1 MTDMTMNEWVR
12 QARQHARMTQ
22 DELAEKM
29 EMSKGNV
36 SGWENGRHK
45 PSFEQMKRISSL
57 TGFPL
62 PIDGAANVTPA
73 PIGEPWVDSDH
84 PRAQFV
90 GLMQSLAESTTKDPA
105 RLKRMR
111 EEIITKL
118 RIESNSQKIVSE
130 GSIAAQPLTPS
141 PSPGAPEVRVPLLAN
156 SGSMGMGS
164 DLQHDDV
171 LVGHIALSEL
181 WVMRRLRPTNASA
194 LRFIHAYGD
203 SMSPTFEDGDILL
216 VDTGMRD
223 PKTVDGVYVMAANE
237 RVYIKRVRQRM
248 DGAME
253 ISSDNITVKTVDVLN
268 GDHAI
273 EILGRVVWCWN
284 GRKL

>member
-1 MTDMTMNEWVR
+1 MLFVFSAHAWKTSFMNTYGERLEIALAVKR
-12 QARQHARMTQ
+12 PEDKNARQWLADQLDISVQAVGQVITGKTKALTAENHEKAVRALGCSGLWLATGQGECVSVHA
-22 DELAEKM
+22 
-29 EMSKGNV
+29 
-36 SGWENGRHK
+36 
-45 PSFEQMKRISSL
+45 
-57 TGFPL
+57 
-62 PIDGAANVTPA
+62 
-73 PIGEPWVDSDH
+73 
-84 PRAQFV
+84 
-90 GLMQSLAESTTKDPA
+90 
-105 RLKRMR
+105 
-111 EEIITKL
+111 
-118 RIESNSQKIVSE
+118 
-130 GSIAAQPLTPS
+130 LTPS